1 LPFGFRAD
9 LSRLRPA
16 VHDGQRDAME
26 GRIADRRAERPALD
40 LPRPDRPTIRE
51 VTEARLREARSSV
64 PQP

>member
-1 LPFGFRAD
+1 
-9 LSRLRPA
+9 
-16 VHDGQRDAME
+16 ME

-51 VTEARLREARSSV
+51 VTEARLHEARSSV